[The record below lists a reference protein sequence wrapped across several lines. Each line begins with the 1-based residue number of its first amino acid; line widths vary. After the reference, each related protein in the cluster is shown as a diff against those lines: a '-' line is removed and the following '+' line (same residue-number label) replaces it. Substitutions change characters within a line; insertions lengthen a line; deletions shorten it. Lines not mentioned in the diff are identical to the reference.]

1 MTANSLIRAAVR
13 LTWWAS
19 MCGALLTMMSIE
31 TVAHAQTPPSGLM
44 KTEAATSGS
53 TEVATSGF
61 EGAAKFDAAAKTDAT
76 EAKIQA
82 GGMGTSGNSRVIN
95 GTASAQGRLR
105 RDANQGSAVL
115 AANYGRSPVEPTDR
129 HSKMKTGVEN
139 YQGKLRYDRFIT
151 ERFTI
156 FGAISARRDRFQNLN
171 LRLNIDPGVAYYFI
185 TERKQQFWGEL
196 GYDFQYDI
204 RTQKAVDAAAALHK
218 KNPDNE
224 EIDKTE
230 VRHSARLF
238 AGYANNLT
246 ENFAL
251 STGLEYLQ
259 GIPETTNWR
268 LNWDLGMTSKIAGN
282 FSMAVTFGLKYDHNP
297 LPKIADTDTCLA
309 VSLVYQLI

>member
-1 MTANSLIRAAVR
+1 MTINSLIYTPVNFMR
-13 LTWWAS
+13 WAS
-19 MCGALLTMMSIE
+19 VCGALLTVMSIE
-31 TVAHAQTPPSGLM
+31 SGAHAQTPPSGLM
-44 KTEAATSGS
+44 KNSAASSGS
-53 TEVATSGF
+53 TDVATSGF
-61 EGAAKFDAAAKTDAT
+61 EGAAKPDEAKKTDAT

-82 GGMGTSGNSRVIN
+82 GGMEASGNSRVIN

-129 HSKMKTGVEN
+129 RSKMKTGVEN
-139 YQGKLRYDRFIT
+139 YQGKIRYDRFIT
-151 ERFTI
+151 ERFTL
-156 FGAISARRDRFQNLN
+156 FGAVSARRDRFQNLN
-171 LRLNIDPGVAYYFI
+171 LRLNFDPGVSYYFI
-185 TERKQQFWGEL
+185 TEPKQQFWGEL
-196 GYDFQYDI
+196 GYDLQYDI
-204 RTQKAVDAAAALHK
+204 RTQKSVDAAAAAHE
-218 KNPDNE
+218 KNSANE

-230 VRHSARLF
+230 TRHSARVF

-246 ENFAL
+246 DYFGI

-268 LNWDLGMTSKIAGN
+268 LNWDLGMNSKIAGN
-282 FSMAVTFGLKYDHNP
+282 FSMAVTFSLKYDHNP